1 MIWLLIGYMFLF
13 VHRPFEVWPVL
24 GDMHLERVY
33 MLMTL
38 AFFAVSPQKR
48 WKSNFQNAAYVAFA
62 VAVVV
67 CWLMSP
73 WMDKGQDTVENWF
86 KIFVFYVLLVSVVN
100 DEESLRR
107 IVFAFLVIMCLYM
120 MHSLWEYR
128 NGRHTFRMGIARMI
142 GVDQTLGDP
151 NSFGGSIVYALPLV
165 LAFWRCQP
173 TFRVKAFLL
182 FYVMLSAGCV
192 LLTGSRSSFLGLL
205 VWCLYAVL
213 VSKQRWKVILPLLLA
228 APLVWTLLPP
238 SLQTRF
244 ETIIDP
250 SVGPANAIESGESR
264 WDGLF
269 TGIELFGKNPL
280 TGIGPGAWRV
290 ATGKLLESHNLYGQL
305 LGELGGLGGAAFF
318 LILIGFLLNLRWQRK
333 HNANAIRDGPCFCY
347 EVTMA
352 IGVAVLLMLF
362 EGNFGHNLFR
372 FNWLWYGGF
381 VILNRHCVSVRAEA
395 AEEKAVAEEEPHP
408 AVAGYI

>member
-1 MIWLLIGYMFLF
+1 
-13 VHRPFEVWPVL
+13 
-24 GDMHLERVY
+24 
-33 MLMTL
+33 
-38 AFFAVSPQKR
+38 
-48 WKSNFQNAAYVAFA
+48 
-62 VAVVV
+62 
-67 CWLMSP
+67 
-73 WMDKGQDTVENWF
+73 
-86 KIFVFYVLLVSVVN
+86 
-100 DEESLRR
+100 
-107 IVFAFLVIMCLYM
+107 M

-173 TFRVKAFLL
+173 TIRVKAFLL

-213 VSKQRWKVILPLLLA
+213 VSKQRWKVILPLALA
-228 APLVWTLLPP
+228 APLAWTVLPP

-250 SVGPANAIESGESR
+250 SVGPANAIESSESR
-264 WDGLF
+264 WEGLY
-269 TGIELFGKNPL
+269 TGLELFAKNPL
-280 TGIGPGAWRV
+280 SGIGPGVWRV

-318 LILIGFLLNLRWQRK
+318 LILVGFLMNLRWQRK

-381 VILNRHCVSVRAEA
+381 VILTRHCVSLRAEA
-395 AEEKAVAEEEPHP
+395 AEEEAVAEEEPHP
-408 AVAGYI
+408 SVAGYI